1 MGRNKIIVLMILITW
16 FVISF
21 VTNILG
27 PIMPAIIDNYQLSLT
42 MASFLPFSFFL
53 AYGIMSIPAGVM
65 IERIGEKRSMLVAFL
80 LTLSGSA
87 IFAFIPTYSM
97 ALVSLFILGIGM
109 AMLQVIINPLM
120 RAAAG
125 EEHFAFYSVLGQLVF
140 GAASFVSP
148 KVYTY
153 LVGQL
158 EPTAKMN
165 AVKSFFMGRIPDA
178 LPWISLYWIF
188 TVLFIVMLVFIA
200 VLKFPKVE
208 LQEDEKT
215 SSKQE
220 YMSLLKKPLVWM
232 FTLGIMAYVG
242 TEQGLANWMSQFLSQ
257 YHGVDPVK
265 VGADVV
271 GTFWGNMSIG
281 CLVGLLL
288 LKLLDSQLVLK
299 CFTIS
304 SMVALG
310 VALFGSAEA
319 AVLSFKVLGFLI
331 SVMFSIIFSLALN
344 SYTNNP
350 GAFSGILCSGIFGG
364 ALVPMIIG
372 TLGDVIGL
380 RIAMMFLFIT
390 LSYILFIAFYAKP
403 EIKNKTIFSNKNK

>member
-1 MGRNKIIVLMILITW
+1 MGRNKVIVLMILITW

-27 PIMPAIIDNYQLSLT
+27 PIMPAIIDNYALSLT
-42 MASFLPFSFFL
+42 MAAFLPFSFFL

-65 IERIGEKRSMLVAFL
+65 IEKIGAKKSMLVAFS
-80 LTLSGSA
+80 LTLGGSA
-87 IFAFIPTYSM
+87 IFALMPTYAM
-97 ALVSLFILGIGM
+97 VLVSLFILGIGM

-120 RAAAG
+120 RTAAG

-153 LVGQL
+153 LVEQL
-158 EPTAKMN
+158 SVSAKAN
-165 AVKSFFMGRIPDA
+165 AVKSFFEGRIPVE
-178 LPWISLYWIF
+178 LPWISLYWLFAILF
-188 TVLFIVMLVFIA
+188 VVMILFIVL
-200 VLKFPKVE
+200 LRFPKVE

-215 SSKQE
+215 SSKEE
-220 YMSLLKKPLVWM
+220 YLVLLKKPVVWM

-257 YHGVDPVK
+257 YHGIDPVK
-265 VGADVV
+265 NGADVV
-271 GTFWGNMSIG
+271 GSFWGNMSIG

-288 LKLLDSQLVLK
+288 LKLMDSQLVLK
-299 CFTIS
+299 IFTFS
-304 SMVALG
+304 SMATLAVAL
-310 VALFGSAEA
+310 LGSADA
-319 AVLSFKVLGFLI
+319 ALIAFPTLGFLI

-344 SYTNNP
+344 SYTEQS

-372 TLGDVIGL
+372 FFGDYIGL
-380 RIAMMFLFIT
+380 RMAMFFLFVT
-390 LSYILFIAFYAKP
+390 LGYILFIAFTAKP
-403 EIKNKTIFSNKNK
+403 EIKNKTIFSDKK